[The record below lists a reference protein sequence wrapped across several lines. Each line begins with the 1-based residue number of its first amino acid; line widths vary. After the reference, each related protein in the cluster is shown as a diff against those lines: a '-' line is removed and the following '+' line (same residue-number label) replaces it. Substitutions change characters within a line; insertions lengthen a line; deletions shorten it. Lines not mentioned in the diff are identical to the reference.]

1 MSGHSQ
7 FKNIMY
13 RKGAQDAKK
22 AKVFA
27 KLARDITIAAKSGL
41 PEPDKNPRLRL
52 AIQAARAE
60 SMPKDNIERAIAKAS
75 QTAGGADYVS
85 ARYEGFG
92 PGKVAV
98 IVEALTDNKNR
109 TAGNVRTIFGKRGG
123 VMGESG
129 SVAFNFERIGF
140 IEYPL
145 SAADADKM
153 FETALEAGAND
164 VVTDEEHHD
173 IETLP
178 DDLAVVT
185 DALEKVFG
193 TPSASRLDWK
203 PTVKT
208 DITDLETA
216 QKFMDFVDA
225 LEDDDDVQHV
235 YHISRHPRI
244 GDRTD
249 YRIHFPVF
257 RLDGDFQVLRHVE
270 LRPLISLGE

>member
-27 KLARDITIAAKSGL
+27 KLARDITIAAKSGM

-52 AIQAARAE
+52 AIAAARAE
-60 SMPKDNIERAIAKAS
+60 SMPKDNIERAIAKAT
-75 QTAGGADYVS
+75 QTAGGDDYVVT
-85 ARYEGFG
+85 RYEGFG

-98 IVEALTDNKNR
+98 IVECLTDNKNR
-109 TAGNVRTIFGKRGG
+109 TAGNVRTVFGKRGG

-140 IEYPL
+140 IQYPIA
-145 SAADADKM
+145 AADADSM
-153 FETALEAGAND
+153 FEAALDAGAND

-178 DDLAVVT
+178 DDLNTVT
-185 DALEKVFG
+185 AALEVEYG
-193 TPSASRLDWK
+193 TPAASRLDWK
-203 PTVKT
+203 PIVKT

-216 QKFMDFVDA
+216 QKFLDFVEA
-225 LEDDDDVQHV
+225 LEDDDDVQRV
-235 YHISRHPRI
+235 YHNAEIADEIMSQ
-244 GDRTD
+244 
-249 YRIHFPVF
+249 
-257 RLDGDFQVLRHVE
+257 L
-270 LRPLISLGE
+270 

>member
-27 KLARDITIAAKSGL
+27 KLARDITIAAKSGM

-52 AIQAARAE
+52 AIAAARAE
-60 SMPKDNIERAIAKAS
+60 SMPKDKIERAIAKAT
-75 QTAGGADYVS
+75 QTAGGDDYV
-85 ARYEGFG
+85 ATRYEGFG

-98 IVEALTDNKNR
+98 IVECLTDNKNR
-109 TAGNVRTIFGKRGG
+109 TAGNVRTVFGKRGG

-140 IEYPL
+140 IQYPL
-145 SAADADKM
+145 AAADADAM
-153 FETALEAGAND
+153 FEAALDAGAND

-178 DDLAVVT
+178 DDLNTVT
-185 DALEKVFG
+185 AALEAKYG
-193 TPSASRLDWK
+193 TPAASRLDWK
-203 PTVKT
+203 PMVKT

-216 QKFMDFVDA
+216 QKFLDFVEA
-225 LEDDDDVQHV
+225 LEDDDDVQRV
-235 YHISRHPRI
+235 YHNAEIADEIMSQ
-244 GDRTD
+244 
-249 YRIHFPVF
+249 
-257 RLDGDFQVLRHVE
+257 L
-270 LRPLISLGE
+270 

>member
-22 AKVFA
+22 AKIFA

-75 QTAGGADYVS
+75 TDKGGDDFVS

-92 PGKVAV
+92 PGKVAI

-109 TAGNVRTIFGKRGG
+109 TAGNVRTVFGKRGG
-123 VMGESG
+123 VMGES
-129 SVAFNFERIGF
+129 FNFERIGF
-140 IEYPL
+140 IQYPL
-145 SAADADKM
+145 AAADADKM
-153 FETALEAGAND
+153 FEAALEAGAND
-164 VVTDEEHHD
+164 VVSDEENHE
-173 IETLP
+173 IETVP
-178 DDLAVVT
+178 DDLSTVT
-185 DALEKVFG
+185 EALEKQFG

-203 PTVKT
+203 AMVKT
-208 DITDLETA
+208 PINDLETA
-216 QKFMDFVDA
+216 QKFFDFVDA
-225 LEDDDDVQHV
+225 LEDDDDVQRV
-235 YHISRHPRI
+235 YHNAEISDEIMQQLNP
-244 GDRTD
+244 
-249 YRIHFPVF
+249 
-257 RLDGDFQVLRHVE
+257 E
-270 LRPLISLGE
+270 E

>member
-92 PGKVAV
+92 PGKVAI
-98 IVEALTDNKNR
+98 IVEAMTDNKNR

-145 SAADADKM
+145 SVADADKM
-153 FETALEAGAND
+153 FESALEAGAND
-164 VVTDEEHHD
+164 VVSDDEHHD

-178 DDLAVVT
+178 DDLGAVT
-185 DALEKVFG
+185 EALEKVFG

-203 PTVKT
+203 PMVKT
-208 DITDLETA
+208 DITDVETA
-216 QKFMDFVDA
+216 QKFFDFVEA
-225 LEDDDDVQHV
+225 LEDDDDVQRV
-235 YHISRHPRI
+235 YHNAEISEDI
-244 GDRTD
+244 
-249 YRIHFPVF
+249 
-257 RLDGDFQVLRHVE
+257 LAKL
-270 LRPLISLGE
+270 

>member
-27 KLARDITIAAKSGL
+27 KMARDITLAAKTGM

-75 QTAGGADYVS
+75 QIAGGDDYVTI
-85 ARYEGFG
+85 RYEGFG
-92 PGKVAV
+92 PGKVSV

-109 TAGNVRTIFGKRGG
+109 TAGNVRTVFGKRGG
-123 VMGESG
+123 VMGEMG
-129 SVAFNFERIGF
+129 SVTFNFERIGF
-140 IEYPL
+140 IQYPL
-145 SAADADKM
+145 AAVEADKM
-153 FETALEAGAND
+153 FEAALDAGAND
-164 VVTDEEHHD
+164 VVSDDEHHD

-178 DDLAVVT
+178 DDLGAVT
-185 DALEKVFG
+185 ETLEKQFG

-203 PTVKT
+203 PMVKT
-208 DITDLETA
+208 DVKDVETA
-216 QKFMDFVDA
+216 QKLLDFIDA
-225 LEDDDDVQHV
+225 LEDDEDVQKV
-235 YHISRHPRI
+235 YHNAEISDEI
-244 GDRTD
+244 WEK
-249 YRIHFPVF
+249 
-257 RLDGDFQVLRHVE
+257 LA
-270 LRPLISLGE
+270 

>member
-22 AKVFA
+22 ARIFA
-27 KLARDITIAAKSGL
+27 KLARDITIAAKSGM

-75 QTAGGADYVS
+75 QTAGGDDYVS
-85 ARYEGFG
+85 VRYEGFG

-98 IVEALTDNKNR
+98 IVEALTDNNNR

-123 VMGESG
+123 IMGESG
-129 SVAFNFERIGF
+129 SVTFNFERIGF
-140 IEYPL
+140 IQYPL
-145 SAADADKM
+145 SIADADKV
-153 FETALEAGAND
+153 FEQALEAGAND
-164 VVTDEEHHD
+164 VSSDEEHHE
-173 IETLP
+173 IETVP
-178 DDLAVVT
+178 DDLNAVT
-185 DALEKVFG
+185 EALEKVFG

-203 PTVKT
+203 PLVKT
-208 DITDLETA
+208 EVNDVETA
-216 QKFMDFVDA
+216 RKFFDFVEA

-235 YHISRHPRI
+235 YHNA
-244 GDRTD
+244 
-249 YRIHFPVF
+249 
-257 RLDGDFQVLRHVE
+257 DFSDEVMAQLNADE
-270 LRPLISLGE
+270 

>member
-1 MSGHSQ
+1 MAGHSQ

-22 AKVFA
+22 ARVFA
-27 KLARDITIAAKSGL
+27 KLACDITIAAKSGM

-75 QTAGGADYVS
+75 QTAGGADYV
-85 ARYEGFG
+85 AVRYEGFG
-92 PGKVAV
+92 PNKVAV
-98 IVEALTDNKNR
+98 IVEAMTDNKNR
-109 TAGNVRTIFGKRGG
+109 TAGNIRTIFGKRGG
-123 VMGESG
+123 VMGENG

-140 IEYPL
+140 IEYPV
-145 SAADADKM
+145 SVADADKM

-178 DDLAVVT
+178 DDLNVVT
-185 DALEKVFG
+185 EALEKVFG

-203 PTVKT
+203 PMVKT
-208 DITDLETA
+208 DITDVESA
-216 QKFMDFVDA
+216 QKLLDFIDA
-225 LEDDDDVQHV
+225 LEDDDDVQRV
-235 YHISRHPRI
+235 YHNAEIA
-244 GDRTD
+244 DD
-249 YRIHFPVF
+249 
-257 RLDGDFQVLRHVE
+257 VLE
-270 LRPLISLGE
+270 KLA

>member
-22 AKVFA
+22 ARVFA

-85 ARYEGFG
+85 TRYEGFG

-98 IVEALTDNKNR
+98 IVEAMTDNKNR
-109 TAGNVRTIFGKRGG
+109 TAGNIRTIFGKRGG

-140 IEYPL
+140 IQYPL
-145 SAADADKM
+145 AAAEADKM
-153 FETALEAGAND
+153 FEAALEAGAND
-164 VVTDEEHHD
+164 VASDDEHHE

-178 DDLAVVT
+178 DDLGSVT
-185 DALEKVFG
+185 EALEKTFG

-203 PTVKT
+203 ANVKT

-216 QKFMDFVDA
+216 QKLLDFIDA
-225 LEDDDDVQHV
+225 LDEDDDVQKV
-235 YHISRHPRI
+235 YHNAEFS
-244 GDRTD
+244 DE
-249 YRIHFPVF
+249 VMKA
-257 RLDGDFQVLRHVE
+257 LE
-270 LRPLISLGE
+270 AE

>member
-22 AKVFA
+22 ARVFA
-27 KLARDITIAAKSGL
+27 KLARDITIAAKSGM
-41 PEPDKNPRLRL
+41 PEPDKNPRLRV

-85 ARYEGFG
+85 MRYEGFG

-98 IVEALTDNKNR
+98 IVEAMTDNKNR

-123 VMGESG
+123 VMGETG
-129 SVAFNFERIGF
+129 SVTFNFERIGF
-140 IEYPL
+140 IQYPL
-145 SAADADKM
+145 EAADADKM
-153 FETALEAGAND
+153 FESALEAGAND

-178 DDLAVVT
+178 DDLNMVT
-185 DALEKVFG
+185 EALEKVFG
-193 TPSASRLDWK
+193 TPSASRLEWK
-203 PTVKT
+203 PTVT
-208 DITDLETA
+208 TEITDEETA
-216 QKFMDFVDA
+216 RKLLDFIDA
-225 LEDDDDVQHV
+225 LEDDDDVQKV
-235 YHISRHPRI
+235 YHNAEISEA
-244 GDRTD
+244 
-249 YRIHFPVF
+249 
-257 RLDGDFQVLRHVE
+257 LLEKLAQ
-270 LRPLISLGE
+270 

>member
-22 AKVFA
+22 ARIFA
-27 KLARDITIAAKSGL
+27 KLAREITVAAKSGL

-60 SMPKDNIERAIAKAS
+60 SMPKDNIERAIAKAT
-75 QTAGGADYVS
+75 QTAGGADFVS
-85 ARYEGFG
+85 MRYEGYA
-92 PGKVAV
+92 PNKAAV

-123 VMGESG
+123 AMGETG
-129 SVAFNFERIGF
+129 SVTFNFERIGF
-140 IEYPL
+140 IQYP
-145 SAADADKM
+145 AAAAEADKM
-153 FETALEAGAND
+153 FEAALEAGAND
-164 VVTDEEHHD
+164 VVSDEEFHE

-178 DDLAVVT
+178 DDLAAVT
-185 DALEKVFG
+185 DALEKQFG

-208 DITDLETA
+208 EINDVETA
-216 QKFMDFVDA
+216 KKFLEFIDA
-225 LEDDDDVQHV
+225 LEEDDDVQHV
-235 YHISRHPRI
+235 YHNAEIAA
-244 GDRTD
+244 D
-249 YRIHFPVF
+249 VMAQ
-257 RLDGDFQVLRHVE
+257 LEQE
-270 LRPLISLGE
+270 

>member
-22 AKVFA
+22 ARVFA
-27 KLARDITIAAKSGL
+27 KLAREITVAAKSGL

-60 SMPKDNIERAIAKAS
+60 SMPKDNIERAIAKAT
-75 QTAGGADYVS
+75 QTAGGADFVS
-85 ARYEGFG
+85 MRYEGYA
-92 PGKVAV
+92 PNKAAV

-123 VMGESG
+123 AMGETG
-129 SVAFNFERIGF
+129 SVTFNFERIGF
-140 IEYPL
+140 IQYP
-145 SAADADKM
+145 AAAAEADKM
-153 FETALEAGAND
+153 FEAALEAGAND
-164 VVTDEEHHD
+164 VVSDEEFHE

-178 DDLAVVT
+178 DDLAAVT
-185 DALEKVFG
+185 DALEKQFG

-208 DITDLETA
+208 EINDVETA
-216 QKFMDFVDA
+216 KKFLEFIDA
-225 LEDDDDVQHV
+225 LEEDDDVQHV
-235 YHISRHPRI
+235 YHNAEIA
-244 GDRTD
+244 DE
-249 YRIHFPVF
+249 VMAQ
-257 RLDGDFQVLRHVE
+257 LEQE
-270 LRPLISLGE
+270 

>member
-75 QTAGGADYVS
+75 QTAGGNDYVS

-98 IVEALTDNKNR
+98 IVETLTDNKNR

-123 VMGESG
+123 AMGESG
-129 SVAFNFERIGF
+129 SVTFNFERIGY
-140 IEYPL
+140 IAYPQ
-145 SAADADKM
+145 SVAEADKM
-153 FETALEAGAND
+153 FEAALEAGAND
-164 VVTDEEHHD
+164 VVSDDENHE

-178 DDLAVVT
+178 DDLNAVTEV
-185 DALEKVFG
+185 LEKQFG

-203 PTVKT
+203 PMVKT
-208 DITDLETA
+208 DITDMETA
-216 QKFMDFVDA
+216 QKFLDFIDA
-225 LEDDDDVQHV
+225 LEDDDDVQKV
-235 YHISRHPRI
+235 YHNAEFSEDI
-244 GDRTD
+244 
-249 YRIHFPVF
+249 
-257 RLDGDFQVLRHVE
+257 LAKLNAE
-270 LRPLISLGE
+270 E

>member
-1 MSGHSQ
+1 MAGHSQ

-22 AKVFA
+22 AKMFA

-85 ARYEGFG
+85 VRYEGFG
-92 PGKVAV
+92 PNKVAV
-98 IVEALTDNKNR
+98 IVEAMTDNKNR
-109 TAGNVRTIFGKRGG
+109 TAGNIRTIFGKRGG
-123 VMGESG
+123 AMGENG

-140 IEYPL
+140 IQYPL
-145 SAADADKM
+145 AVADTDKM
-153 FETALEAGAND
+153 FETALDAGAND
-164 VVTDEEHHD
+164 VITDDEHHD

-178 DDLAVVT
+178 DDLNLVT
-185 DALEKVFG
+185 EALEKVFG

-203 PTVKT
+203 PMVKT
-208 DITDLETA
+208 DITDVESA
-216 QKFMDFVDA
+216 QKLLDFIDA
-225 LEDDDDVQHV
+225 LEDDDDVQRV
-235 YHISRHPRI
+235 YHNAEISEE
-244 GDRTD
+244 
-249 YRIHFPVF
+249 
-257 RLDGDFQVLRHVE
+257 VLNK
-270 LRPLISLGE
+270 LA

>member
-1 MSGHSQ
+1 
-7 FKNIMY
+7 MY

-60 SMPKDNIERAIAKAS
+60 SMPKDNIERAIAKAT

-85 ARYEGFG
+85 VRYEGFG
-92 PGKVAV
+92 PGKVAI
-98 IVEALTDNKNR
+98 IVEAMTDNKNR

-129 SVAFNFERIGF
+129 SVAFNFERIGY
-140 IEYPL
+140 IKYPT
-145 SAADADKM
+145 AAAEADKM
-153 FETALEAGAND
+153 FEAALEAGAND
-164 VVTDEEHHD
+164 VVSDEEGHE

-178 DDLAVVT
+178 DDLGMVT
-185 DALEKVFG
+185 EALEKVFG

-203 PTVKT
+203 PTVMT
-208 DITDLETA
+208 EINDVETA
-216 QKFMDFVDA
+216 QKFLDFVDA
-225 LEDDDDVQHV
+225 LEDDDDVQKV
-235 YHISRHPRI
+235 YHNAEIADEI
-244 GDRTD
+244 MEKL
-249 YRIHFPVF
+249 V
-257 RLDGDFQVLRHVE
+257 
-270 LRPLISLGE
+270 

>member
-75 QTAGGADYVS
+75 QNTGGADYVS

-92 PGKVAV
+92 PGKVAI
-98 IVEALTDNKNR
+98 IVEAMTDNKNR

-129 SVAFNFERIGF
+129 SVTFNFERIGF
-140 IEYPL
+140 IQYPL
-145 SAADADKM
+145 STGDADKV
-153 FETALEAGAND
+153 FEAALEAGAND
-164 VVTDEEHHD
+164 VVSDEEHHE

-178 DDLAVVT
+178 DDLGAVTEV
-185 DALEKVFG
+185 LEKVFG

-203 PTVKT
+203 PMVKT
-208 DITDLETA
+208 DITDVETA
-216 QKFMDFVDA
+216 QKLLDFIDA
-225 LEDDDDVQHV
+225 LEDDDDVQKV
-235 YHISRHPRI
+235 YHNAEIPEEI
-244 GDRTD
+244 
-249 YRIHFPVF
+249 
-257 RLDGDFQVLRHVE
+257 LEKL
-270 LRPLISLGE
+270 

>member
-22 AKVFA
+22 ARVFA
-27 KLARDITIAAKSGL
+27 KLAREITVAAKSGL

-60 SMPKDNIERAIAKAS
+60 SMPKDNIERAIAKAT
-75 QTAGGADYVS
+75 QTAGGADFIS
-85 ARYEGFG
+85 MRYEGFA
-92 PGKVAV
+92 PNKAAV

-123 VMGESG
+123 AMGETG

-140 IEYPL
+140 IQYPAA
-145 SAADADKM
+145 AADADKM
-153 FETALEAGAND
+153 FESALEAGAND
-164 VVTDEEHHD
+164 VASDEEFHE

-185 DALEKVFG
+185 ETLEKQFG

-203 PTVKT
+203 PTVKVE
-208 DITDLETA
+208 ITDVETA
-216 QKFMDFVDA
+216 RKFLDFIDA
-225 LEDDDDVQHV
+225 LEEDDDVQHV
-235 YHISRHPRI
+235 YHNAEIADS
-244 GDRTD
+244 
-249 YRIHFPVF
+249 VMA
-257 RLDGDFQVLRHVE
+257 E
-270 LRPLISLGE
+270 LEKE

>member
-22 AKVFA
+22 AKIFA

-75 QTAGGADYVS
+75 TDKGGDDFVS

-92 PGKVAV
+92 PGKVAI

-109 TAGNVRTIFGKRGG
+109 TAGNVRTVFGKRGG

-140 IEYPL
+140 IQYPL
-145 SAADADKM
+145 AAADADKM
-153 FETALEAGAND
+153 FEAALEAGAND
-164 VVTDEEHHD
+164 VVSDEENHE
-173 IETLP
+173 IETVP
-178 DDLAVVT
+178 DDLSTVT
-185 DALEKVFG
+185 EALEKQFG

-203 PTVKT
+203 AMVKT
-208 DITDLETA
+208 PINDLETA
-216 QKFMDFVDA
+216 QKFFDFVDA
-225 LEDDDDVQHV
+225 
-235 YHISRHPRI
+235 
-244 GDRTD
+244 
-249 YRIHFPVF
+249 
-257 RLDGDFQVLRHVE
+257 
-270 LRPLISLGE
+270 

>member
-75 QTAGGADYVS
+75 QTAGGNDYVS

-123 VMGESG
+123 AMGESG
-129 SVAFNFERIGF
+129 SVTFNFERIGY
-140 IEYPL
+140 IAYPL
-145 SAADADKM
+145 AVAEADKM
-153 FETALEAGAND
+153 FEAALEAGAND
-164 VVTDEEHHD
+164 VVSDEENHE

-178 DDLAVVT
+178 DDLNAVTEV
-185 DALEKVFG
+185 LEKQFG

-203 PTVKT
+203 PMVKT
-208 DITDLETA
+208 DIADMETA
-216 QKFMDFVDA
+216 QKFLDFIDA
-225 LEDDDDVQHV
+225 LEDDDDVQKV
-235 YHISRHPRI
+235 YHNAEFSEEI
-244 GDRTD
+244 
-249 YRIHFPVF
+249 
-257 RLDGDFQVLRHVE
+257 LAKLNAE
-270 LRPLISLGE
+270 E

>member
-1 MSGHSQ
+1 M
-7 FKNIMY
+7 
-13 RKGAQDAKK
+13 
-22 AKVFA
+22 
-27 KLARDITIAAKSGL
+27 

-109 TAGNVRTIFGKRGG
+109 TAGNIRTIFGKRGG
-123 VMGESG
+123 AMGESG

-140 IEYPL
+140 IQYPL
-145 SAADADKM
+145 ATAEADKM
-153 FETALEAGAND
+153 FEAALEAGAND
-164 VVTDEEHHD
+164 VASDDEHHD

-185 DALEKVFG
+185 EALEKQFG

-203 PTVKT
+203 ANVKT
-208 DITDLETA
+208 DITDVETA
-216 QKFMDFVDA
+216 QKLLDFIDA
-225 LEDDDDVQHV
+225 LDDDDDVQKV
-235 YHISRHPRI
+235 YHNAEFS
-244 GDRTD
+244 DE
-249 YRIHFPVF
+249 VMNA
-257 RLDGDFQVLRHVE
+257 L
-270 LRPLISLGE
+270 SGE